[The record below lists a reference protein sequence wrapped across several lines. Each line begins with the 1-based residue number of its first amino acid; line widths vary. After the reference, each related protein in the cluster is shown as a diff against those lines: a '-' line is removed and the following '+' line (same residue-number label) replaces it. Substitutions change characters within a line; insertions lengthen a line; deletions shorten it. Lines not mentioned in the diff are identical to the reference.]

1 MFCVLGR
8 ARLCHIDMEGFSK
21 AIQQPEYVHVLLN
34 HFPITGLLVALVFL
48 VVGIWGN
55 NRVLLTVSLAAVSV
69 LALSAWP
76 VAHYGEQA
84 YDRVLSMSDEAGGEY
99 LKHHEELADRWVFLF
114 YVTAGAAA
122 LALIVAWKKPGYL
135 RLATGIVALLAIA
148 SLVAGA
154 AIADCGGKIR
164 HREFRYGPPPTPH
177 HNSDDGTG

>member
-1 MFCVLGR
+1 
-8 ARLCHIDMEGFSK
+8 MEGFSK

-84 YDRVLSMSDEAGGEY
+84 YAQVDKIGSFRSELDMQRQNGTMIPVEATFSAIRSSDNSIKNGLNCILYPHTVPE
-99 LKHHEELADRWVFLF
+99 
-114 YVTAGAAA
+114 
-122 LALIVAWKKPGYL
+122 PGL
-135 RLATGIVALLAIA
+135 RPVSQRGQ
-148 SLVAGA
+148 
-154 AIADCGGKIR
+154 
-164 HREFRYGPPPTPH
+164 
-177 HNSDDGTG
+177 